1 MKKGNSSKGSK
12 RVQGKGKKI
21 EEKKMTDEKKQAI
34 KKEVR
39 KDVDEILIGKL
50 MEETKKKL
58 TALATDIV
66 MVPRNNTVGWKIVD
80 GKKLIAMAE
89 RKNAFMMWIYE
100 YNKTGYRI
108 NIADFK
114 IKSASADSEKV
125 VTGLIAQV
133 KKNADVLRAS
143 MIKEKADEIEAKKV
157 ATAKRAEAKK
167 ANGSEL
173 RKDLAK
179 KVATAVAKKVE
190 PKKEA
195 APAV

>member
-195 APAV
+195 SPAV

>member
-1 MKKGNSSKGSK
+1 
-12 RVQGKGKKI
+12 
-21 EEKKMTDEKKQAI
+21 MTDEKKQAI

-50 MEETKKKL
+50 MDETKKKL

-66 MVPRNNTVGWKIVD
+66 MLPRNNTVGWKIVD

-114 IKSASADSEKV
+114 IKTTGADSEKV